1 MIRRT
6 FSLGKAPRG
15 FHSLRIVFFLKFKF
29 DRVCKLAKVL
39 LLSGDPKAKMP
50 FMVGK

>member
-6 FSLGKAPRG
+6 FSLGKALCG
-15 FHSLRIVFFLKFKF
+15 FHSLRIGFFLKFKF
-29 DRVCKLAKVL
+29 DRLCKLAKVL